1 MKNSQHVKNTKHLE
15 RSTFESLFRDQ
26 YQSLT
31 FLAIKYVKD
40 YETANSIVQDS
51 FITLWERRL
60 VIDAD
65 GPLKAWLS
73 TTVRNRCI
81 NYLRD
86 NNKFNRDLLI
96 LEGLENSA
104 GAFNADKVVER
115 ELEKNID
122 QAIAS
127 LPEKCREI
135 FELSRNEGLKYNEI
149 ALRLNISIK
158 TVETQM
164 GRALTSLRK
173 SLAPWL
179 TILIVILSRI
189 F

>member
-1 MKNSQHVKNTKHLE
+1 VKNSHNGKNIKHLE
-15 RSTFESLFRDQ
+15 RNTFESLFRDQ

-31 FLAIKYVKD
+31 YLAIKYVKD
-40 YETANSIVQDS
+40 YETATSIVQDS

-65 GPLKAWLS
+65 GPLKAWLN

-96 LEGLENSA
+96 LEGLENSP
-104 GAFNADKVVER
+104 GAFTSDTISER

-122 QAIAS
+122 QAIAN

-164 GRALTSLRK
+164 GRALSSLRK

-179 TILIVILSRI
+179 TILFIAFLKI